1 MIQAFAP
8 DRADEP
14 FHERILSGAVRRR
27 NDFLDLHALHSVPKL
42 VAVDVVTIAQEIRRR
57 GVVREG
63 VHDLLGGPVGG
74 GVLGHVEV
82 DNPPAMVSEYDENEE
97 HAQARG
103 GHREEIEGDQARDMV
118 GKERPPG
125 LGRRRAPLW
134 EQPGAPQSGLA
145 AAIRM
150 TRTLISAWTGGR
162 PPVGRVESLV
172 QYSRKRRR
180 CHRRTVSGVTITR
193 GRLHPAQTLASPT
206 QKRRSVVRSLGRG
219 AVLLY
224 TASWWRKARFS
235 RASWRW
241 PPQRTGRS
249 RSRWSKRVIIEPRFS
264 PDQRRQINDL
274 PPAEVLAKDTR
285 LVIGRSLHTR
295 SGSCRSNVR

>member
-1 MIQAFAP
+1 MEI
-8 DRADEP
+8 RSRRWLVRNMRHVCE
-14 FHERILSGAVRRR
+14 GGVRRFGISR
-27 NDFLDLHALHSVPKL
+27 E
-42 VAVDVVTIAQEIRRR
+42 T
-57 GVVREG
+57 VRSATSMPS
-63 VHDLLGGPVGG
+63 LRSSPWIL
-74 GVLGHVEV
+74 
-82 DNPPAMVSEYDENEE
+82 
-97 HAQARG
+97 
-103 GHREEIEGDQARDMV
+103 
-118 GKERPPG
+118 
-125 LGRRRAPLW
+125 
-134 EQPGAPQSGLA
+134 GAPHRGFA
-145 AAIRM
+145 AAIFL
-150 TRTLISAWTGGR
+150 TRAVISALTGGR
-162 PPVGRVESLV
+162 PPVGRPESWV
-172 QYSRKRRR
+172 QCSRKRRR
-180 CHRRTVSGVTITR
+180 CHRRTVAGVTITR
-193 GRLHPAQTLASPT
+193 DCRHPVQTLASPT

-295 SGSCRSNVR
+295 